1 MEDRDRRADRRRQAL
16 RRLTITAAAAA
27 IGLNVGLFAQ
37 TGIAQLGPAGV
48 QDAIV
53 SIFDAVFP
61 SASLRPSSQPPEA
74 APSASPLTVTGA
86 S

>member
-1 MEDRDRRADRRRQAL
+1 MEDRERRVARRRQTL
-16 RRLTITAAAAA
+16 RRLTITAASAA
-27 IGLNVGLFAQ
+27 IGLNAALFAQ
-37 TGIAQLGPAGV
+37 TSIAQLGAGGV
-48 QDAIV
+48 QDAVI

-61 SASLRPSSQPPEA
+61 SAGLRPSTQPPTS